1 VSDVTAAAA
10 AVPNLDTLAF
20 WGHGDSQRLC
30 GKTVEEI
37 RTTIAAWKRLNPGIQ
52 TVEILTCNARHC
64 TSGDPFAT
72 RLKSSFG
79 ILSGTRGLKV
89 RALPTTVTG
98 KTNAWSILLAE
109 PIHNSWVY
117 ITAPGTNDKE
127 LMVANSLIQF
137 EKNATG
143 GLVCF
148 RGDMATRANKVVTE
162 HPTRTWTMNYGYMN
176 TLRAHLVAV

>member
-1 VSDVTAAAA
+1 VEAPQSRHSDRRN
-10 AVPNLDTLAF
+10 PHL
-20 WGHGDSQRLC
+20 QRPALH
-30 GKTVEEI
+30 KRRSVRHPAKVEL
-37 RTTIAAWKRLNPGIQ
+37 RDPKWHSGPQGQGI
-52 TVEILTCNARHC
+52 T
-64 TSGDPFAT
+64 D
-72 RLKSSFG
+72 
-79 ILSGTRGLKV
+79 
-89 RALPTTVTG
+89 TVTG